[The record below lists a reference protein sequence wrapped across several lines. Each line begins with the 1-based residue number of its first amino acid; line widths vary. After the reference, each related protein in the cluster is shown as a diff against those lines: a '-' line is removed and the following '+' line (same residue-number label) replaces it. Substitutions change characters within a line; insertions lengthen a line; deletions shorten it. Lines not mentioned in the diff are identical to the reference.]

1 MSELFI
7 NTPKYFDFLKEIE
20 NEREKFKIIK
30 EKYINQN
37 KKEENYFIEKKK
49 EIKKKIKPIIK
60 KGNRNSYITSEII
73 LKERPKTN
81 ISLNRVLSPIN
92 TPFEEKFNYKL
103 WPTRKNNAK
112 RIYDSNFPEIDHFH
126 QIPLLLGKS
135 INLNKP
141 IKNKSLKRLGTPNTE
156 RD

>member
-49 EIKKKIKPIIK
+49 EIKQI
-60 KGNRNSYITSEII
+60 
-73 LKERPKTN
+73 
-81 ISLNRVLSPIN
+81 
-92 TPFEEKFNYKL
+92 
-103 WPTRKNNAK
+103 
-112 RIYDSNFPEIDHFH
+112 FH
-126 QIPLLLGKS
+126 
-135 INLNKP
+135 
-141 IKNKSLKRLGTPNTE
+141 
-156 RD
+156 